1 MTEERRSEWL
11 LEGTPPT
18 EILLEMVQTLSGSEL
33 LTPAVPPTLVDH
45 LLMTEL
51 GWAWGTDRRI
61 EPWSAYFEIFELLDR
76 NPELLSPSGPDFW
89 LFAHRGHG
97 INSYGFG
104 LIARVGQLLIAQQF
118 AYGGAYQAIFEQEGK
133 RPTGAECLNA
143 GTHAWGAT
151 LEHLKN
157 QPGPL
162 RIAVFYSNYRAYA
175 EIWTNDTALADAARG
190 FGVQS
195 DRGRWS

>member
-61 EPWSAYFEIFELLDR
+61 EPW
-76 NPELLSPSGPDFW
+76 
-89 LFAHRGHG
+89 
-97 INSYGFG
+97 
-104 LIARVGQLLIAQQF
+104 
-118 AYGGAYQAIFEQEGK
+118 
-133 RPTGAECLNA
+133 
-143 GTHAWGAT
+143 
-151 LEHLKN
+151 
-157 QPGPL
+157 
-162 RIAVFYSNYRAYA
+162 
-175 EIWTNDTALADAARG
+175 
-190 FGVQS
+190 
-195 DRGRWS
+195 